1 MKKKILG
8 LIFAICMLL
17 PCMFA
22 LTACGDDTPPTLSV
36 WEKTWTY
43 QNVFDGNWQ
52 TCGGSA
58 DSNGNPTGSTVET
71 LLKREFNNFDLKN
84 VKIVSMEGEQIL
96 DLSSATSA
104 DILKNEIENKAKA
117 FFENELNGFKVTF
130 STKDEKKLFVGDKTY
145 MAKVKEYAT
154 TVYDIFAIN
163 DEQNWLGYF
172 NEETYNIPSANQVLS
187 FNINTKNF
195 EFTLCLPTK
204 TIVNDDTM
212 GKDYDNN
219 GELIK
224 TTLNVRFTAFLSVQN
239 AQ

>member
-1 MKKKILG
+1 MKKKIIS

-43 QNVFDGNWQ
+43 QNVFDGNWK
-52 TCGGSA
+52 TSGGSA

-84 VKIVSMEGEQIL
+84 AKIVNSGGEQIL

-104 DILKNEIENKAKA
+104 DILKSEIENKAKA
-117 FFENELNGFKVTF
+117 FFENELKDFSVTF
-130 STKDEKKLFVGDKTY
+130 STKEEKKLFVGNKTY
-145 MAKVKEYAT
+145 MAKGNEYST
-154 TVYDIFAIN
+154 TSYEIFAID
-163 DEQNWLGYF
+163 DEQNRLGYF

-187 FNINTKNF
+187 FNINTKKF

-212 GKDYDNN
+212 GKDYDGNN
-219 GELIK
+219 GELIR
-224 TTLNVRFTAFLSVQN
+224 TMLNVRFTALLSVQN
-239 AQ
+239 A